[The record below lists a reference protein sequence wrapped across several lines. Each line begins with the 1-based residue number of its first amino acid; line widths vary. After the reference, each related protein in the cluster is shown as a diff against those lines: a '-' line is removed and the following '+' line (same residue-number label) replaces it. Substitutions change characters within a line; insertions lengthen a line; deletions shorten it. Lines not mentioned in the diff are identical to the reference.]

1 MAGRQNDRDEGAQ
14 DRHDDQHA
22 QQRSPGDDGAQRR
35 RQRREDPRIHEG
47 DNCEH
52 AHDETGEHSRR
63 NHVEREHYT
72 LPGRDVAAHRG
83 GGANRIEGV
92 EVRAHI
98 RGRQCH
104 HEGNRRRGRDDGDQC
119 GNVGQDQRSHRRGD
133 HLGGCAGDLARNRRL
148 EGGGAHRVHRLLDA
162 EELAER
168 HGAQA
173 EGFGGLR
180 GQHHD
185 VDTREWRGR
194 EGHRP
199 LHEGVRQIIIG
210 GTGSLGGSDRR
221 HIETAQVGLAGTV
234 NQLRIGHEDATGVQ
248 GGDRADHVVLVE
260 VSGLAQVGAV
270 IDDVGDVDLRH
281 RTHVVAHRERR
292 LVGGVDGLDHGLRAT
307 RATVP
312 RHAVHDGAG
321 GDRALRVDDLLG
333 QLKQVASARHRVG
346 LIDRREEDLPAL
358 SRVRAR
364 VPARLV
370 RRGQGDE
377 QAASD
382 EHGRQDRGHGGERA
396 VAVAHGVAQRQA
408 HAH

>member
-1 MAGRQNDRDEGAQ
+1 M
-14 DRHDDQHA
+14 
-22 QQRSPGDDGAQRR
+22 
-35 RQRREDPRIHEG
+35 
-47 DNCEH
+47 
-52 AHDETGEHSRR
+52 T
-63 NHVEREHYT
+63 
-72 LPGRDVAAHRG
+72 AHRG
-83 GGANRIEGV
+83 CGADRIEGV

-98 RGRQCH
+98 RGGQCH
-104 HEGNRRRGRDDGDQC
+104 HESNRRRGRNDSNQG
-119 GNVGQDQRSHRRGD
+119 GNVGQDQRPHRRSD
-133 HLGGCAGDLARNRRL
+133 HLRRGTGHLARDRRL
-148 EGGGAHRVHRLLDA
+148 EGGGVHRVHRLFDG

-185 VDTREWRGR
+185 VDTREGRGR

-199 LHEGVRQIIIG
+199 LHEGVRQVVVGSTG
-210 GTGSLGGSDRR
+210 GLGGSNRR
-221 HIETAQVGLAGTV
+221 HVEAAQVGLASAV

-260 VSGLAQVGAV
+260 VSGLAQVRAV
-270 IDDVGDVDLRH
+270 IDDVGDIDLSH
-281 RTHVVAHRERR
+281 RAHVVAHRERR
-292 LVGGVDGLDHGLRAT
+292 LVGGADGLDHGLRAT
-307 RATVP
+307 RAAVP

-333 QLKQVASARHRVG
+333 RLEQVAGARHRVG
-346 LIDRREEDLPAL
+346 LIDRREEHLPAL
-358 SRVRAR
+358 SRVRACI
-364 VPARLV
+364 PARLV
-370 RRGQGDE
+370 RGGQGDE
-377 QAASD
+377 QAAGD